1 MSCITKI
8 RQNYEYFTQTEKKIA
23 DYVIEN
29 SKDVINISTQE
40 LAELTKTSP
49 ASVVRFSRSLGF
61 DGFGELKIELVK
73 SLQSF
78 NDEEI
83 DTILKYD
90 DTVEEMVQKIEGR
103 VQNTLEETVRLIN
116 FKNLEE
122 SIDSIKKA
130 ETIYLLGVGA
140 SALVAMDLQQKLLR
154 INRRCVFS
162 LDSNLALATS
172 VHITERD
179 VVIAISYGGRTKEVN
194 LAVKRARDN
203 GAKCIAI
210 TKWGKSPL
218 SALSHIS
225 IFLPNN
231 EGELRIGAI
240 NSRFAQLFITDV
252 IYLGM
257 AKENFELTEHHLRE
271 TKKIVQPLK
280 E

>member
-29 SKDVINISTQE
+29 SKDVINISTQD

-49 ASVVRFSRSLGF
+49 ASIVRFSRSLGF

-83 DTILKYD
+83 DTILKHD

-116 FKNLEE
+116 FKNLQEAL
-122 SIDSIKKA
+122 DSIKKA

-162 LDSNLALATS
+162 LDSNLGLATS
-172 VHITERD
+172 VHITEKD

-210 TKWGKSPL
+210 TKWGKTPL
-218 SALSHIS
+218 ASLSHIS

-240 NSRFAQLFITDV
+240 NSRFAQLLITDI
-252 IYLGM
+252 IYLGI